1 MINENNNALEIEIF
15 LILFSP
21 ASFNFFNTPLSP
33 LALTAHVH
41 FDLWVIA
48 GHHLF

>member
-15 LILFSP
+15 LILLSRP
-21 ASFNFFNTPLSP
+21 LLTFFNTSLSP
-33 LALTAHVH
+33 LALTIHVH